1 MEESQDILLNSI
13 ASSGVTIPSGVSS
26 VKDLT
31 PPTLFAVSSQA
42 LYLIDRQNSS
52 FPASLPENSV
62 ADRSKLCSELASA
75 FKSIGFVGD
84 ISFHK
89 AVPLSIGRGLV
100 RVDKVLGWEAI

>member
-13 ASSGVTIPSGVSS
+13 ASSGVTIPPGVSS

-31 PPTLFAVSSQA
+31 PATLFSISSQS
-42 LYLIDRQNSS
+42 LHLIDRQSSS
-52 FPASLPENSV
+52 FPTSLPESSV

-75 FKSIGFVGD
+75 FKSLAFAGD

-100 RVDKVLGWEAI
+100 RVDKVLGWEAM